1 VLPPG
6 LPRFDSDL
14 RSDYLKS
21 TLHRVTLPPAE
32 DRYTGA
38 ERMTRARYSIPYF
51 VSPDIDAVI
60 ECISECADASNP
72 VKYEPVVQREYR
84 LMRAK
89 LQYPDKSTQ
98 PIAASG

>member
-1 VLPPG
+1 MLA
-6 LPRFDSDL
+6 
-14 RSDYLKS
+14 DYLKS
-21 TLHRVTLPPAE
+21 TLHRVTLPPAA
-32 DRYTGA
+32 DRFTGV

-60 ECISECADASNP
+60 ECMSECAGESNP

-89 LQYPDKSTQ
+89 LQYPDKAAQ